1 MNLESE
7 SYTSFASAAAA
18 TRVATFLEWLVA
30 RRGLESPVRV
40 LDVGCGPGRMF
51 PAFRA
56 LGWDVVAM
64 EPDPD
69 FHAAAEE
76 AAAGAGYSPP
86 IHGGFL
92 EIDATNHFDLV
103 TAISDPFS
111 HMLTGRDRAE
121 ALRRAHGAL
130 RPGGVVMIDV
140 PNFLWIL
147 KNYRAPEQMT
157 TPIDGGEVRLL
168 REHQIDY
175 HAAVF
180 TTIEH
185 YTLVRHGQE
194 FPSNKSHPY
203 AMTSLP
209 ELVYGLESAGFADV
223 ETYGSWDARGPERVD
238 GVRILISATRPG

>member
-1 MNLESE
+1 MTNLESE
-7 SYTSFASAAAA
+7 SYSSFAKPAAA
-18 TRVATFLEWLVA
+18 TRVATFLEWLA
-30 RRGLESPVRV
+30 AWRGLTSPVRV

-56 LGWDVVAM
+56 LGWAVVAM

-69 FHAAAEE
+69 FHAAAGE
-76 AAAGAGYSPP
+76 AATMAGYPRP
-86 IHGGFL
+86 IRGGFL
-92 EIDATNHFDLV
+92 EIDATEEFDLV

-121 ALRRAHGAL
+121 ALRRVHAAV

-147 KNYRAPEQMT
+147 KNYRAPVQMT
-157 TPIDGGEVRLL
+157 TPIAGGEVRLL

-175 HAAVF
+175 HGAVF

-185 YTLVRHGQE
+185 YTLVRDGHE
-194 FPSNKSHPY
+194 FPSSKSHPY
-203 AMTSLP
+203 AMTTLP
-209 ELVYGLESAGFADV
+209 ELVYHLESAGFSDI
-223 ETYGSWDARGPERVD
+223 ETYGSWDAREPQPVD
-238 GVRILISATRPG
+238 GVRMMISAVK